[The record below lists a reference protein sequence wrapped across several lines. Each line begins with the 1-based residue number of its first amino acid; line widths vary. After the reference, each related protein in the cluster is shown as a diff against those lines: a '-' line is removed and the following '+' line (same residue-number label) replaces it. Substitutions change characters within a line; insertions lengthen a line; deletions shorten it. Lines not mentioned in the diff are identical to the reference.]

1 MSSVATFCDVPIS
14 TAFDSHA
21 ATSCVSLAWVIN
33 SGLRT
38 RNSQASGVLTLPCN
52 TGVISMVLNN
62 IPVAASPASD
72 LLLGLDWLDFATSLA
87 PELVVYLDSGVSLDL
102 RRTTLSTSAIVS
114 GASPLTA
121 TLTVVPVSRGSA
133 SVDSSSSPS
142 TTLGGPGAVSTP
154 SSMPCPQG
162 VGVVGVSPA
171 RFSARLEEA
180 QSSVI
185 SNLIPN
191 QPCDRITPSAAE
203 VHPLHGLAGGSGY
216 RETCG
221 IPSFAWDDQYS
232 HGITLDGK
240 QFEIIPRAEH
250 IVKREAS
257 RLNQASTGGLRE
269 SGQGHGLPSP
279 RTRPRDLGGGA
290 KSEALRRVAEEKAQ
304 KAATDQEAVKS
315 IIISRA
321 FEGIQQKG
329 ESGEDRIRRTKTMAG
344 RVKAEESIV
353 LTSGDVPNEGKPCA
367 VNDASRAEEIAKHG
381 TANLDSTDIGR

>member
-14 TAFDSHA
+14 TAFDGHA

-87 PELVVYLDSGVSLDL
+87 PELAVYLDSGVSLDL

-114 GASPLTA
+114 GVSPSTA

-162 VGVVGVSPA
+162 VGVVGFVRLSPYMAINCGLFVNRLQGMYATKLEIPLQFRIESSQARGNLLGVVEIDIKLGELNLNVWEHGKFMVLSNVSM
-171 RFSARLEEA
+171 
-180 QSSVI
+180 SVI
-185 SNLIPN
+185 
-191 QPCDRITPSAAE
+191 
-203 VHPLHGLAGGSGY
+203 
-216 RETCG
+216 
-221 IPSFAWDDQYS
+221 
-232 HGITLDGK
+232 
-240 QFEIIPRAEH
+240 
-250 IVKREAS
+250 
-257 RLNQASTGGLRE
+257 
-269 SGQGHGLPSP
+269 GQ
-279 RTRPRDLGGGA
+279 
-290 KSEALRRVAEEKAQ
+290 
-304 KAATDQEAVKS
+304 
-315 IIISRA
+315 
-321 FEGIQQKG
+321 
-329 ESGEDRIRRTKTMAG
+329 M
-344 RVKAEESIV
+344 
-353 LTSGDVPNEGKPCA
+353 
-367 VNDASRAEEIAKHG
+367 
-381 TANLDSTDIGR
+381 